1 MGFRNHSGS
10 LFHKEAYGQLFTLP
24 ATTRNIRNIGELLS
38 TQHAIEKAQNRHC
51 LLKILSVLRFL
62 SRQGCAIRG
71 SGDEVD
77 GNFHQLLKFQSN
89 KDPKVCN

>member
-24 ATTRNIRNIGELLS
+24 ATTRNIGELLS

-51 LLKILSVLRFL
+51 LLKILSVLSFYP
-62 SRQGCAIRG
+62 GRG
-71 SGDEVD
+71 VPLEDLVVD

-89 KDPKVCN
+89 EDPKVCN